1 MIALLVLLC
10 AQDDLRVETKKYGA
24 SPVVSAFAKEIP
36 SLKKSAFKRI
46 CEALDVGKV
55 DPSKIVVRITDAVPK
70 DAPKWFLHDGT
81 AMETYSRSGTVFID
95 VYAEYLVVGAEDHAR
110 RFEHEMVH
118 AVMRLDLGA
127 RYADV
132 PTWLREAIALH
143 LAGQTESRIRYMLM
157 LETYA
162 RDPSQLINGLGGKH
176 SFVDYAEDALAAEYL
191 LQKTTL
197 PELERNL
204 RDGKKHLPND
214 DFEAGAR
221 EYALKRLQA
230 YRDDANRDYV
240 AVLDLV
246 AAQRWKETAESCERF
261 LKRHD
266 ASYLRSPVRYYLARA
281 RFELGAYEEA
291 LAAFEA
297 FRATA
302 TEGNGMTGLVD
313 NAQVNEALCLRR
325 LKKLE
330 AAVERL
336 QQVVYD
342 HVDSP
347 ELPRAAFLLGFALK
361 DLGREA
367 AAKEILQKA
376 LESFPDEPMAGEAK
390 KVLKD

>member
-1 MIALLVLLC
+1 MIGLLILLC
-10 AQDDLRVETKKYGA
+10 VQDDLRLETKKYDA
-24 SPVVSAFAKEIP
+24 HPVVSAFAKQIP
-36 SLKKSAFKRI
+36 ALKQSAFKRI
-46 CEALDVGKV
+46 CEALDAGSV
-55 DPSKIVVRITDAVPK
+55 DCSKIVVRITDAVPR

-95 VYAEYLVVGAEDHAR
+95 VYAEYLAVGAEDPLR
-110 RFEHEMVH
+110 RLEHEMVH

-157 LETYA
+157 LEPYA
-162 RDPSQLINGLGGKH
+162 RDPLQLVDGLGGKH
-176 SFVDYAEDALAAEYL
+176 SFVDYVEDALAVEYL
-191 LQKTTL
+191 LQKTT
-197 PELERNL
+197 PADLERNL
-204 RDGKKHLPND
+204 REGKKYLPD

-221 EYALKRLQA
+221 EHALRRLKA

-240 AVLDLV
+240 AMLDLV
-246 AAQRWKETAESCERF
+246 GRRQWRDTVAACERF
-261 LKRHD
+261 LKQYE

-281 RFELGAYEEA
+281 KFELGAYEEA

-302 TEGNGMTGLVD
+302 TDGKGMTGLVD
-313 NAQVNEALCLRR
+313 DAKVNEALCLRH

-336 QQVVYD
+336 QQVVFD

-347 ELPRAAFLLGFALK
+347 ELPRAAYLLGLALK
-361 DLGREA
+361 DLGRDAEA
-367 AAKEILQKA
+367 RAILQKA
-376 LESFPDEPMAGEAK
+376 LESFPEEPTAAEAK
-390 KVLKD
+390 KALKD